1 MNKLSFRAR
10 ALDAS
15 KPMPIYMSEELPD
28 LPEYSAINRA
38 VPQMPSGMEKEEECE
53 HHLQRAICT
62 GIIIPTPEVID
73 IVESTTFESLYP
85 ADYKMPKQL
94 IHMQPFLID
103 QEVPEYDMDS
113 EDEAWIKEQQSK
125 KMDISPDKFEEM
137 MDRLEKGC
145 GQTVLELNEAKTLLK
160 EDDDLIV
167 AVYDYWLTKRLNT
180 AHPLIPQVKTET
192 RLPGA
197 ATNNPYLAF
206 RRRTE
211 KMQTRKNRKN
221 DEASYE
227 KMLKLRRDLY
237 RAISLLELIK
247 RREKYK
253 RENLHL
259 AIEIYEKRYQAQD
272 FSGTIVNELSAVK
285 PPRPAYTP
293 IYNHLNHNWV
303 HKMPPPKVSPVAAK
317 EDIARREKRQYKKR
331 KHRSGQSSSNSNR
344 GGALLES
351 STLPVSSEDEG
362 VEPLGGLASD
372 TEDDADSD
380 GPYAFKRKK
389 NCDSFL
395 APKPLA
401 HGNWPWASKEDGG
414 DGDVKYRYTLGSI
427 RRPSP
432 RCVGFVRRR
441 LGRGGRVIL
450 DRATSSLDDY
460 WSTLDFTILDSSA
473 PKTPVAV
480 ETAPAAVAVTPASPG
495 PSALPPTSTPAS
507 VSTSPSKPSTSTA
520 PPLPSPPANKSD
532 PELLADLTADW
543 LHFCP
548 VYEGGDEFSDC
559 QLPFEELDVEDTDF
573 EMAPSQEPSADL
585 DFSELSSSKFSVIDA
600 SSYVPPKPVSPIP
613 STSSVVLPPPPVP
626 PPLKTQ
632 RLALKDRIYQ
642 LQNNRGTTPNGPHSV
657 KAATGIPQPN
667 NSGSPAAVTALSPL
681 TPSWTSDAPT
691 SSRLTKPVQP
701 SSTAEPALPGEGG
714 AEMKKESHIPDE
726 QSVEAILRHVMEVT

>member
-1 MNKLSFRAR
+1 M
-10 ALDAS
+10 
-15 KPMPIYMSEELPD
+15 
-28 LPEYSAINRA
+28 
-38 VPQMPSGMEKEEECE
+38 
-53 HHLQRAICT
+53 
-62 GIIIPTPEVID
+62 
-73 IVESTTFESLYP
+73 LYP

-113 EDEAWIKEQQSK
+113 DDEAWIREQSK
-125 KMDISPDKFEEM
+125 KMDINPLKFEEM

-160 EDDDLIV
+160 EDDDLTV

-180 AHPLIPQVKTET
+180 QHPLIPQVKTESRAPT
-192 RLPGA
+192 T

-237 RAISLLELIK
+237 RAITLLELVK
-247 RREKYK
+247 RREKHK

-272 FSGTIVNELSAVK
+272 FSGSIVNELSAAK
-285 PPRPAYTP
+285 PPRPAFTQL
-293 IYNHLNHNWV
+293 YNHLNHNWV
-303 HKMPPPKVSPVAAK
+303 HKMPAPKVSPVAVK
-317 EDIARREKRQYKKR
+317 EDINSRKEKRQYKKR
-331 KHRSGQSSSNSNR
+331 KHRSGQGSANLNR
-344 GGALLES
+344 GSALLES
-351 STLPVSSEDEG
+351 PAMPVSSEDDSF
-362 VEPLGGLASD
+362 EPLVGLASD
-372 TEDDADSD
+372 TEEDADSD
-380 GPYAFKRKK
+380 GPFTFRRRK

-395 APKPLA
+395 APKPLGQ
-401 HGNWPWASKEDGG
+401 GNWPWTSKEDGG
-414 DGDVKYRYTLGSI
+414 DADVKYRYTLASI
-427 RRPSP
+427 RRPKP
-432 RCVGFVRRR
+432 MTVGFVRRR

-450 DRATSSLDDY
+450 DRASTSLDDY
-460 WSTLDFTILDSSA
+460 WSTLDFTVFDSAA
-473 PKTPVAV
+473 PKVAASIETPQA
-480 ETAPAAVAVTPASPG
+480 AAVAAPPASPG
-495 PSALPPTSTPAS
+495 PSTALPPPTAAAAAAS
-507 VSTSPSKPSTSTA
+507 VPSSPSKASTLTA
-520 PPLPSPPANKSD
+520 PPLPSPSTDKTDAQMLG
-532 PELLADLTADW
+532 ELTSDW
-543 LHFCP
+543 LHFHP
-548 VYEGGDEFSDC
+548 VYNFGDEFSDC
-559 QLPFEELDVEDTDF
+559 QLPFEELDVEEPDF
-573 EMAPSQEPSADL
+573 ETAPSQLEPSVDL
-585 DFSELSSSKFSVIDA
+585 DSSVWSSSKFTVIDA

-613 STSSVVLPPPPVP
+613 STSTVVLPPPPAP

-657 KAATGIPQPN
+657 KAATGIPQPGN
-667 NSGSPAAVTALSPL
+667 TSSPAAITALSPL

-714 AEMKKESHIPDE
+714 AEMKKESQIPDD
-726 QSVEAILRHVMEVT
+726 QSVDAILRHVMEVT